1 MALPDESMAGA
12 AARPPLGEQ
21 PLGEQPLGELSL
33 NGMPLDDGVLGIMQV
48 ETAAVV
54 EMLGGEPGVAQHVA
68 AHVVDD
74 AGCVQMAATVRAAS
88 IERVDALDS
97 LSHQRPLEVKLSVAL
112 LLPVPVPVPVP
123 LPLPLPPPPP
133 AAATDLVASN
143 VAGWR
148 RE

>member
-54 EMLGGEPGVAQHVA
+54 EMLTALLRCNTAPYLLGARESS
-68 AHVVDD
+68 
-74 AGCVQMAATVRAAS
+74 RAACFCAS
-88 IERVDALDS
+88 FD
-97 LSHQRPLEVKLSVAL
+97 VAR
-112 LLPVPVPVPVP
+112 
-123 LPLPLPPPPP
+123 
-133 AAATDLVASN
+133 T
-143 VAGWR
+143 
-148 RE
+148 

>member
-12 AARPPLGEQ
+12 AARP

-112 LLPVPVPVPVP
+112 LLPVPVPVPLP